1 MRTESMSAMQQAAMD
16 RCGETGEVVLTP
28 QEPSSISE
36 PPAYP
41 DGDVVGPCICGSWP
55 GGKCLRCPPQRDV
68 VAIVKAGG
76 YVSDVEWECAD
87 SAPSHHAASVHT
99 LGPWE
104 VSGTSVI
111 AADGGTICSTATFAR
126 PNAEDE
132 ANAVLIAKAP
142 DMFEALEAIE
152 FALSQGMPAAMVLD
166 ENSPIRD
173 CIRASLTNPTEV
185 SR

>member
-1 MRTESMSAMQQAAMD
+1 MRTNSS
-16 RCGETGEVVLTP
+16 GETISLHDQGEDLP
-28 QEPSSISE
+28 RM
-36 PPAYP
+36 
-41 DGDVVGPCICGSWP
+41 
-55 GGKCLRCPPQRDV
+55 GGETAQRDV

-76 YVSDVEWECAD
+76 YVSDVEWECAN
-87 SAPSHHAASVHT
+87 SSPCNRTASTHT

-111 AADGGTICSTATFAR
+111 APDGGTICSTATFAR

-173 CIRASLTNPTEV
+173 CIRAAVAAVKGATP
-185 SR
+185 